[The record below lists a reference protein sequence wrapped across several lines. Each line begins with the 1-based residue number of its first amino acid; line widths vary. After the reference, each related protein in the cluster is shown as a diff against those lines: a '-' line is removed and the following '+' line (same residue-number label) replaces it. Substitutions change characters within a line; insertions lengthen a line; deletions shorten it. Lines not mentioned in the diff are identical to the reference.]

1 MTGSLELE
9 APQPMEQ
16 SPVLTRRR
24 RRLHFMP
31 WLPIVV
37 IAVFV
42 TASIAAPMVTSYN
55 PTENDLAQ
63 QLIPPAWV
71 DGGSTAHLLGTDGFG
86 RDVFSRLVYGGRVS
100 LSVAVVSLVI
110 AIVISTLVGVTAGF
124 AGGWVDS
131 VLMRFADVVNTV
143 PTLML
148 ALVLAAWIGPSFVM
162 VVTVLGLLIWPRIA
176 RLIRGETMVI
186 RKTDFVRYAES
197 IGMSRHRVVIR
208 HVIRN
213 VLPTLLVAITL
224 EIGRV
229 IILEASLS
237 FLGAGIPPPQASWGV
252 MIADGRALVATGWW
266 VALVPGLAI
275 TFVVLASN
283 AIGDWLRDRLDPR
296 VRRSE

>member
-1 MTGSLELE
+1 
-9 APQPMEQ
+9 
-16 SPVLTRRR
+16 
-24 RRLHFMP
+24 
-31 WLPIVV
+31 
-37 IAVFV
+37 
-42 TASIAAPMVTSYN
+42 
-55 PTENDLAQ
+55 
-63 QLIPPAWV
+63 
-71 DGGSTAHLLGTDGFG
+71 
-86 RDVFSRLVYGGRVS
+86 
-100 LSVAVVSLVI
+100 
-110 AIVISTLVGVTAGF
+110 VISTVVGVTAGF
-124 AGGWVDS
+124 AGGWIDS

-176 RLIRGETMVI
+176 RLIRGETLVI
-186 RKTDFVRYAES
+186 RKTDFIRYSEA
-197 IGMSRHRVVIR
+197 IGVSAYRVVLW

-213 VLPTLLVAITL
+213 ILPTLLVAMTL

-275 TFVVLASN
+275 TLVVLASN

-296 VRRSE
+296 VRRRT

>member
-1 MTGSLELE
+1 MTESIKLAVPALAEP
-9 APQPMEQ
+9 PQTRGRAAHR
-16 SPVLTRRR
+16 LT
-24 RRLHFMP
+24 LMP
-31 WLPIVV
+31 WVPMAVIGLFVV
-37 IAVFV
+37 A
-42 TASIAAPMVTSYN
+42 AIAAPWLTPYN
-55 PTENDLAQ
+55 PTENDLSQ
-63 QLIPPAWV
+63 QLIPPAWA

-86 RDVFSRLVYGGRVS
+86 RDVSTRLLYGGRVS

-110 AIVISTLVGVTAGF
+110 AIVISTVVGVTAGF
-124 AGGWVDS
+124 AGGWIDS

-176 RLIRGETMVI
+176 RLIRGETLVI
-186 RKTDFVRYAES
+186 RKTDFIRYSQA
-197 IGMSRHRVVIR
+197 IGVSAFRVVLW

-213 VLPTLLVAITL
+213 ILPTLLVAMTL

-275 TFVVLASN
+275 TLVVLASN

-296 VRRSE
+296 VRRRT